1 MRYTSRVIDQEIAEL
16 QPHVPALVLQGAKAV
31 GKTATASRLAA
42 TTLRMDRDVDRALL
56 QADPS
61 RLSTLPGPVLID
73 EWQLFPPAWDL
84 VRQVVD
90 ADGTTGRF
98 LLAGSAAPRHA
109 PVHSGAGRMVTLRM
123 RPLSLAERGLDTGPV
138 SLSALLEGVVATVDG
153 TTSVDLATY
162 TEEIVASG
170 FPGLRHLP
178 HRARRA
184 ALRSYLDAVVL
195 REFPE
200 QGLTVRRPET
210 LRGWMRAYAAASA
223 TTAAYGAILAAATPG
238 QVDKPAR
245 STTTAYRDVLD
256 QLWLL
261 DPLPAWLPQGN
272 HFTRLARSPKHF
284 LADPALAVSLL
295 DLTAE
300 SLLTGGPHSHG
311 EVSRQPFLGALFEHL
326 VTQSVL
332 VYAQACEARVSH
344 FRALDGG
351 REVDLVIER
360 GRDVVAIEVKL
371 AAEVSPSDVKHL
383 LWLRDRLGDR
393 FRAGVVVTTGRF
405 AYRRDDGLL
414 VVPASLLG
422 P

>member
-1 MRYTSRVIDQEIAEL
+1 MEYSTRIIDQEIAAV

-31 GKTATASRLAA
+31 GKTATASRLAV
-42 TTLRMDRDVDRALL
+42 TILRMDREVDRTLL

-61 RLSTLPGPVLID
+61 RLSTLPGPVLVD
-73 EWQLFPPAWDL
+73 EWQLFPTVWDL

-90 ADGTTGRF
+90 ADGSTGRF
-98 LLAGSAAPRHA
+98 LMAGSATPRHA

-123 RPLSLAERGLDTGPV
+123 RPLSLAERGLDQMTV
-138 SLSALLEGVVATVDG
+138 SLSTLLDG
-153 TTSVDLATY
+153 TVGTVGGTTAADLGAY

-170 FPGLRHLP
+170 FPGLRGLP

-200 QGLTVRRPET
+200 QGLAVRRPET

-223 TTAAYGAILAAATPG
+223 TTASYGAILDAATPG

-272 HFTRLARSPKHF
+272 HFSRLARLPKHF

-295 DLTAE
+295 DLTAD
-300 SLLTGGPHSHG
+300 SLLRGGPDSHG
-311 EVSRQPFLGALFEHL
+311 EVRRQPFLGAMFEHL
-326 VTQSVL
+326 VAQSVL

-351 REVDLVIER
+351 REIDLIVER
-360 GRDVVAIEVKL
+360 GRDVVALEVKL
-371 AAEVSPSDVKHL
+371 AAEVSSSDVRHL
-383 LWLRDRLGDR
+383 LWLRERLGDR
-393 FRAGVVVTTGRF
+393 FRAGVIVTTGRF

>member
-1 MRYTSRVIDQEIAEL
+1 MHYTSRVIDQEIAEL

-162 TEEIVASG
+162 TDEIVASG

-300 SLLTGGPHSHG
+300 SLLTGGPDSHG

-332 VYAQACEARVSH
+332 VYAQACEGRVSH

-351 REVDLVIER
+351 REVDLVVER